1 MWRRYSRMVRQ
12 PYQADR
18 ADALEEFR
26 SQGPEQREDPDITG
40 AAPSADS
47 DDRDAG
53 DKPITSP

>member
-1 MWRRYSRMVRQ
+1 MVRQ